1 MDLNI
6 LKDKNSHPRD
16 SRIKFDSEN
25 HIYSVD
31 DKNNYNSVTQLISNF
46 FPRFDKDY
54 WANKESI
61 KTGMP
66 KKEIIKGWDEK
77 GRKARESGTHMH
89 LQIEKYYNNIE
100 YKKNIEILKF
110 LEFEKKYIK
119 DKHQPYRTEWKIFDE
134 DSFLAGTV
142 DMVYKKKEG
151 ELFIFDWKRS
161 KNIIN
166 KDGTIDN
173 KNPFE
178 NGKKG
183 LSHLSSTD
191 YNKYTLQQNIYK
203 YILEKNYDKKISSMN
218 LLILHPNYLTFHIV
232 QVPEMK
238 DETEYLIEKSK
249 KNITL

>member
-1 MDLNI
+1 MLD
-6 LKDKNSHPRD
+6 DKNSHPRD
-16 SRIKFDSEN
+16 KRIKFDIEN

-31 DKNNYNSVTQLISNF
+31 EKKNYISVTQLISNF

-61 KTGMP
+61 KTGIT
-66 KKEIIKGWDEK
+66 KEEIIQEWEKK
-77 GRKARESGTHMH
+77 GRKARKAGTNMH
-89 LQIEKYYNNIE
+89 LQIENYYNDIE
-100 YKKNIEILKF
+100 YEKDTEILKF

-119 DKHQPYRTEWKIFDE
+119 DKYKPYRTEWQIFDE

-142 DMVYKKKEG
+142 DMVYEKKEG

-161 KNIIN
+161 KNII
-166 KDGTIDN
+166 KIDGTIDN

-232 QVPEMK
+232 QLNEMK
-238 DETEYLIEKSK
+238 DETEYLIQKSK
-249 KNITL
+249 KNKV

>member
-1 MDLNI
+1 MLD
-6 LKDKNSHPRD
+6 DKNSHPRD
-16 SRIKFDSEN
+16 KRIKFDIEN

-31 DKNNYNSVTQLISNF
+31 EKKNYISVTQLISNF
-46 FPRFDKDY
+46 FPHFDKDY

-61 KTGMP
+61 KTGIP
-66 KKEIIKGWDEK
+66 KGEIIQEWEKK
-77 GRKARESGTHMH
+77 GRKARKAGTNMH
-89 LQIEKYYNNIE
+89 LQIENYYNDIE
-100 YKKNIEILKF
+100 YEKDTEILKF

-119 DKHQPYRTEWKIFDE
+119 DKYKPYRTEWQIFDE

-142 DMVYKKKEG
+142 DMVYEKKEG

-161 KNIIN
+161 KNIIK

-203 YILEKNYDKKISSMN
+203 YILEKNYNKKISSMN

-232 QVPEMK
+232 QLNEMK
-238 DETEYLIEKSK
+238 DETEYLIQKSK
-249 KNITL
+249 KNKV

>member
-1 MDLNI
+1 MLD
-6 LKDKNSHPRD
+6 DKNSHPRD
-16 SRIKFDSEN
+16 KRIKFDIEN

-31 DKNNYNSVTQLISNF
+31 EKKNYISVTQLISNF

-61 KTGMP
+61 KTGIP
-66 KKEIIKGWDEK
+66 KEEIIQEWEKK
-77 GRKARESGTHMH
+77 GRKAREAGTNMH
-89 LQIEKYYNNIE
+89 LQIENYYNDIE
-100 YKKNIEILKF
+100 YEKDTEILKF

-119 DKHQPYRTEWKIFDE
+119 DKYKPFRTEWKIFDE

-142 DMVYKKKEG
+142 DMVYEKKEG
-151 ELFIFDWKRS
+151 ELFIFDWKKS
-161 KNIIN
+161 KKIIK

-232 QVPEMK
+232 QLNEMK
-238 DETEYLIEKSK
+238 DETEYLIQKSK
-249 KNITL
+249 KNKV

>member
-1 MDLNI
+1 MNI
-6 LKDKNSHPRD
+6 NMLDDKNSHPRD
-16 SRIKFDSEN
+16 KRIKFDIEN

-31 DKNNYNSVTQLISNF
+31 DKKNYISVTQLISNF

-61 KTGMP
+61 KTGIS
-66 KKEIIKGWDEK
+66 KEEIIQEWKKK
-77 GRKARESGTHMH
+77 GRKAREAGTNMH
-89 LQIEKYYNNIE
+89 LQIENYYNDIE
-100 YKKNIEILKF
+100 YEKDSEILKF

-119 DKHQPYRTEWKIFDE
+119 DKYKPYRTEWQIFDE
-134 DSFLAGTV
+134 DSFLSGTV
-142 DMVYKKKEG
+142 DMVYEKKEG

-161 KNIIN
+161 KNIIK

-232 QVPEMK
+232 QLNEMK
-238 DETEYLIEKSK
+238 DETEYLIQKSK
-249 KNITL
+249 KNKV

>member
-1 MDLNI
+1 MLD
-6 LKDKNSHPRD
+6 DKNSHSRD
-16 SRIKFDSEN
+16 KRIKFDIEN

-31 DKNNYNSVTQLISNF
+31 EKKNYISVTQLISNF

-61 KTGMP
+61 KTGIT
-66 KKEIIKGWDEK
+66 KEEIIQEWEKK
-77 GRKARESGTHMH
+77 GRKARKAGTNMH
-89 LQIEKYYNNIE
+89 LQIENYYNDIE
-100 YKKNIEILKF
+100 YEKDTEILKF

-119 DKHQPYRTEWKIFDE
+119 DKYKPYRTEWQIFDE

-142 DMVYKKKEG
+142 DMVYEKKEG

-161 KNIIN
+161 KNIIK

-203 YILEKNYDKKISSMN
+203 YILEKNYNKKISSMN

-232 QVPEMK
+232 QLNEMK
-238 DETEYLIEKSK
+238 DETEYLIQKSK
-249 KNITL
+249 KNKV

>member
-1 MDLNI
+1 ME
-6 LKDKNSHPRD
+6 K
-16 SRIKFDSEN
+16 
-25 HIYSVD
+25 
-31 DKNNYNSVTQLISNF
+31 
-46 FPRFDKDY
+46 
-54 WANKESI
+54 
-61 KTGMP
+61 
-66 KKEIIKGWDEK
+66 K
-77 GRKARESGTHMH
+77 GRKAREAGTNMH
-89 LQIEKYYNNIE
+89 LQIENYYNDIE
-100 YKKNIEILKF
+100 YEKDTEILKF

-119 DKHQPYRTEWKIFDE
+119 DKYKPYRTEWQIFDE

-142 DMVYKKKEG
+142 DMVYEKKEG

-161 KNIIN
+161 KNIIK

-232 QVPEMK
+232 QLNEMK
-238 DETEYLIEKSK
+238 DETEYLIQKSK
-249 KNITL
+249 KNKV